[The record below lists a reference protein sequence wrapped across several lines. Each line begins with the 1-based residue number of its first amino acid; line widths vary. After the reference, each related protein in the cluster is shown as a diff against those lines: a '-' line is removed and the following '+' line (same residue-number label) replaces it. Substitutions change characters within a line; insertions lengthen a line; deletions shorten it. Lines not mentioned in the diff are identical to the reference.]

1 MDKGRI
7 VILKPMSHPI
17 PSHRIV
23 CHSVTNANQFMMN
36 KVGKHQNSIDIV
48 VQCVSGNGWFRRSWV
63 RSSEVVEK
71 PGYDMKQT
79 SHSTCRISYARFK
92 IDRLKQR

>member
-1 MDKGRI
+1 MDEGRI

-17 PSHRIV
+17 PSHRIAY
-23 CHSVTNANQFMMN
+23 HSVTNANVFMMN
-36 KVGKHQNSIDIV
+36 KVEKHQNSIVII

-63 RSSEVVEK
+63 RSSDVVER

-79 SHSTCRISYARFK
+79 SHSTFRISYAK
-92 IDRLKQR
+92 